1 MRKDQTL
8 LPLVIGILLLLGS
21 AFYALQQDESA
32 DLLEETDLKRGRPP
46 LDQPR
51 ANIPSHERGLGDPIK
66 KTPAANPNLPP
77 RFARDTKLDF
87 GPGILC
93 GDSTV
98 TFTLRDK
105 KGQPLV
111 AEQMIDVQL
120 WRKLGKFWIQE
131 NAHFNKSKSTAICSG
146 RLGTGLEPGEY
157 EIGFRCGG
165 YGALWKKFAVS
176 TEQRIIIP
184 IEFPYWRR
192 IIDLHYMGENKKP
205 VKYLTS
211 SPKYEFTPPQ
221 LPPRKRKKP
230 DRVLSYPPI
239 YSQFNTILETSSGGV
254 GGSLGGSFLGY
265 SRHNLS
271 YRTKN
276 GHWYLEVFAGLPG
289 TLKQKFNYRA
299 AGRRSLDVQSHFE
312 EEKWD
317 SHKITVNYTKERMA
331 DLERSSKSNCVN
343 KDNPGNK
350 AVLSSNK
357 KTAVNPNIPP
367 AIPMA
372 SRILFDVNAAI
383 PLRPHIENSLNAT
396 ISYLDV
402 TYYDRRVLKSMG
414 KWYSDIFPKK
424 SREISYWYSDG
435 ALLRTKKKTRHY
447 RDIFDNQE
455 SRIATIRD
463 SIAANLCILGI
474 SMPTPTSRAWA
485 RGIRVG
491 WKVKHSPIYGQGIHR
506 PDGKAFTIRSAL
518 ALGEDENQ
526 PLPGDL
532 TCSFVG
538 EGNGPRAQHTI
549 ELTAEQEQSLR
560 DGALEIEP
568 QTKGII
574 LRAIDADGAGLP
586 WVEGS
591 LIPIDSLHTAIS
603 VKKRIGQWKR
613 EARKDRHYDN
623 SPVQIDF
630 FPENQDGGTSFE
642 EAPEE
647 EGTITR
653 FVDTLSDRDLRRLLK
668 GGLYEEFSTDQE
680 RRFFAKNYTWYN
692 THRKLRSDRRGYLSD
707 WNQVLDPNKRYALFL
722 WSNSR
727 DHLVSDSMIL
737 FTAKEGITDL
747 GVVRL
752 PDYQ

>member
-8 LPLVIGILLLLGS
+8 LPLIVGILLLLGS
-21 AFYALQQDESA
+21 AFYALQQDESG
-32 DLLEETDLKRGRPP
+32 DVLEETHLKRSLPP
-46 LDQPR
+46 LNQSK
-51 ANIPSHERGLGDPIK
+51 ANVPSHKAGPGDPNSR
-66 KTPAANPNLPP
+66 TPQTSLKLSPK
-77 RFARDTKLDF
+77 FARDTKLDF

-105 KGQPLV
+105 KGQPLI
-111 AEQMIDVQL
+111 AEQMIDIQL

-131 NAHFNKSKSTAICSG
+131 NAHFDRSKSTAICSG

-157 EIGFRCGG
+157 EVGFRCGG

-176 TEQRIIIP
+176 TDQRVIIP

-192 IIDLHYMGENKKP
+192 IIDLHYMGDNKKP
-205 VKYLTS
+205 VRYLATI
-211 SPKYEFTPPQ
+211 PKYEFTPPQ

-239 YSQFNTILETSSGGV
+239 YSQFNTTIETSSGGV
-254 GGSLGGSFLGY
+254 GSSFLGY
-265 SRHNLS
+265 RRHNLS
-271 YRTKN
+271 YLTRN

-289 TLKQKFNYRA
+289 TLKQEFNYRA
-299 AGRRSLDVQSHFE
+299 TGRRNLDVRSRFQ

-317 SHKITVNYTKERMA
+317 SHKITVNYTKKRKA
-331 DLERSSKSNCVN
+331 DLEHRSTSNRVN
-343 KDNPGNK
+343 KNNPGNET
-350 AVLSSNK
+350 VLDSK
-357 KTAVNPNIPP
+357 KKSTVNPNIPP
-367 AIPMA
+367 VISMA
-372 SRILFDVNAAI
+372 SRILFDVNGAI
-383 PLRPHIENSLNAT
+383 PVRPHIENSLNAK
-396 ISYLDV
+396 ISHLDV
-402 TYYDRRVLKSMG
+402 TYYDRRARKSMG
-414 KWYSDIFPKK
+414 TWYSDIFPEK

-435 ALLRTKKKTRHY
+435 ALLRTKKKTKQY
-447 RDIFDNQE
+447 RNIFDNQK

-463 SIAANLCILGI
+463 SIAANLCILSIG
-474 SMPTPTSRAWA
+474 MPTPTSRAWA
-485 RGIRVG
+485 RGLRVG
-491 WKVKHSPIYGQGIHR
+491 WKLKQSPIHGQEIHR
-506 PDGKAFTIRSAL
+506 PDGKAFTVRSAL

-532 TCSFVG
+532 VYSFVG
-538 EGNGPRAQHTI
+538 EGNGPRARQSI
-549 ELTAEQEQSLR
+549 ELTAEQEKSLR
-560 DGALEIEP
+560 DGTLEIEP

-574 LRAIDADGAGLP
+574 LRAIDANGAGLP

-603 VKKRIGQWKR
+603 VKKHMGQWKR

-623 SPVQIDF
+623 SSVRIDF
-630 FPENQDGGTSFE
+630 SPETQYGGTSLE
-642 EAPEE
+642 EPLEDEE
-647 EGTITR
+647 TITS
-653 FVDTLSDRDLRRLLK
+653 FVDTLSEENLRRLLK

-692 THRKLRSDRRGYLSD
+692 THRKFKSDRRGYLTN
-707 WNQVLDPNKRYALFL
+707 WNQVVEPNKRYALFL